1 MRSVFVQKHRKHAFS
16 CVRTRD
22 GIPRSWQKSTIRSPN
37 KHPPRGG
44 LTGCTIEDSPQT
56 TTTSTLLP
64 FRRHRA
70 RSLLHLRLSFR
81 GCLIVSIDPSSI
93 SNLKLHIAALAPG
106 LWDFMRAKAVYC
118 ARWISY
124 DLLFFSSPDC
134 NGWSRNGWSTHAGW
148 RSNNIDTRLLR
159 SSFKKK
165 RVNDNDISWN
175 TYLKA
180 V

>member
-1 MRSVFVQKHRKHAFS
+1 MWSVFVQKHGKRAFP

-22 GIPRSWQKSTIRSPN
+22 GIPRSWQKSTIQSPN
-37 KHPPRGG
+37 KHPPRGV

-56 TTTSTLLP
+56 TTRSTRLP

-93 SNLKLHIAALAPG
+93 SNPRQHIAAFAPG

-118 ARWISY
+118 ARWITY

-134 NGWSRNGWSTHAGW
+134 NGWSRKGTRAAW
-148 RSNNIDTRLLR
+148 RSNNIDTPIEVRLTR
-159 SSFKKK
+159 NAWMTFHG
-165 RVNDNDISWN
+165 IQI
-175 TYLKA
+175 
-180 V
+180 

>member
-1 MRSVFVQKHRKHAFS
+1 MRAYTRQESRDPGKKARSEVQTNPS
-16 CVRTRD
+16 
-22 GIPRSWQKSTIRSPN
+22 
-37 KHPPRGG
+37 G

-56 TTTSTLLP
+56 TTTSKLLP
-64 FRRHRA
+64 FRRRRA

-93 SNLKLHIAALAPG
+93 SNLKLHTAALAPG

-124 DLLFFSSPDC
+124 DLLFFSSLDC
-134 NGWSRNGWSTHAGW
+134 NGWSTHAGW
-148 RSNNIDTRLLR
+148 RSNNIDTRLLK

-165 RVNDNDISWN
+165 KKQMTTIFHGIFKGDLKPRILLMKHCN
-175 TYLKA
+175 TF